1 MKRYIIIAVL
11 AVVTCA
17 TSCVHKDLCVDHREH
32 AHRYHIEII
41 ADYRYDWEE
50 HIYEEATDWEYRWPD
65 EFMLTYDELRPT
77 KPTGLRVVNYNEDG
91 TNSNLHNIKPDG
103 GVVTLY
109 EGLNDML
116 FYNNDTEYIIFS
128 RSGTDATTRAT
139 TRTLTRAEYEASAF
153 AVEGERTVSPPDML
167 FANYVED
174 YLPEKVVDPTPFE
187 ITLQPLVFT
196 YKIRFEFADGI
207 EYASS
212 AMASLSGMASSVE
225 LNTGE
230 TSEESATI
238 LFDDLKIVYT
248 NEAKDEGYIRAVVKS
263 FGAPAFP
270 HPNYPT
276 RTDVTNGLKLEVRLR
291 NNKIWTADVD
301 VTDQIKL
308 QPHGGVIIVKD
319 LVIDRNVA
327 VEGSGGFEPVVDDW
341 GEEVEIPLPL

>member
-1 MKRYIIIAVL
+1 
-11 AVVTCA
+11 
-17 TSCVHKDLCVDHREH
+17 
-32 AHRYHIEII
+32 
-41 ADYRYDWEE
+41 
-50 HIYEEATDWEYRWPD
+50 
-65 EFMLTYDELRPT
+65 MLTYDELRPT

-91 TNSNLHNIKPDG
+91 TNHNLHNIKPDG

-109 EGLNDML
+109 EGLNDIL

-128 RSGTDATTRAT
+128 RSGTDATMRAT
-139 TRTLTRAEYEASAF
+139 TRTITRTDYVASAF
-153 AVEGERTVSPPDML
+153 AVEGERLVPPPDML

-212 AMASLSGMASSVE
+212 ASATLSGMAGDVE
-225 LNTGE
+225 LNTGK
-230 TSEESATI
+230 TSEESVTI
-238 LFDDLKIVYT
+238 QIDDLDIVYT
-248 NEAKDEGYIRAVVKS
+248 NDAKDEGYIRAIVKS

-291 NNKIWTADVD
+291 NNKVVPFDLD

-327 VEGSGGFEPVVDDW
+327 VEGSGGFVPEVDDW

>member
-1 MKRYIIIAVL
+1 MKRYFIIAVL
-11 AVVTCA
+11 AVMTCA
-17 TSCVHKDLCVDHREH
+17 TSCVHKDLCEDHRAH
-32 AHRYHIEII
+32 AHRYHIQII

-50 HIYEEATDWEYRWPD
+50 QIYDEATDWEYRWPD
-65 EFMLTYDELRPT
+65 EFTLSYDELRPT
-77 KPTGLRVVNYNEDG
+77 KPSGLRVVNYNEAG
-91 TNSNLHNIKPDG
+91 TSNNLHNIKPDG
-103 GVVTLY
+103 GVITLY

-139 TRTLTRAEYEASAF
+139 TRTLTRTEYVASAF
-153 AVEGERTVSPPDML
+153 AVEGERTVTPPDML

-174 YLPEKVVDPTPFE
+174 YLPEKVVEPTPFE
-187 ITLQPLVFT
+187 ITLQPLVYT
-196 YKIRFEFADGI
+196 YKIRFEFVDGL

-212 AMASLSGMASSVE
+212 AVASLSGMAESVE

-238 LFDDLKIVYT
+238 LFDDLKIIYT

-263 FGAPAFP
+263 FGTPAFP

-276 RTDVTNGLKLEVRLR
+276 RTDVTHGLKLEVRLR
-291 NNKIWTADVD
+291 NNTVWTADVD
-301 VTDQIKL
+301 VTDQVQL

-319 LVIDRNVA
+319 LLIKKEDA
-327 VEGSGGFEPVVDDW
+327 MQGSGGFEPTVDEW
-341 GEEVEIPLPL
+341 GPTEDIPLPL

>member
-1 MKRYIIIAVL
+1 MKRYFIIAVL
-11 AVVTCA
+11 AVMTCA
-17 TSCVHKDLCVDHREH
+17 TSCVHKDLCEDHRAH
-32 AHRYHIEII
+32 AHRYHIQII

-50 HIYEEATDWEYRWPD
+50 QIYDEATDWEYRWPD
-65 EFMLTYDELRPT
+65 EFTLSYDELRPT
-77 KPTGLRVVNYNEDG
+77 KPSGLRVVNYNEAG
-91 TNSNLHNIKPDG
+91 TSNNLHNIKPDG
-103 GVVTLY
+103 GVITLY

-139 TRTLTRAEYEASAF
+139 TRTLTRAEYVASAF
-153 AVEGERTVSPPDML
+153 AVEGERTVTPPDML

-174 YLPEKVVDPTPFE
+174 YLPEKVVEPTPFE
-187 ITLQPLVFT
+187 ITLQPLVYT
-196 YKIRFEFADGI
+196 YKIRFEFVDGI

-212 AMASLSGMASSVE
+212 AVASLSGMTESVE
-225 LNTGE
+225 LNTGD

-263 FGAPAFP
+263 FGTPAFP

-276 RTDVTNGLKLEVRLR
+276 RTDVTHGLKLEVRLR
-291 NNKIWTADVD
+291 NNTIWTADVD
-301 VTDQIKL
+301 VTDQVQL

-319 LVIDRNVA
+319 LVIKKEDA
-327 VEGSGGFEPVVDDW
+327 MQGSGGFEPTVDEW
-341 GEEVEIPLPL
+341 GPTEDIELPL